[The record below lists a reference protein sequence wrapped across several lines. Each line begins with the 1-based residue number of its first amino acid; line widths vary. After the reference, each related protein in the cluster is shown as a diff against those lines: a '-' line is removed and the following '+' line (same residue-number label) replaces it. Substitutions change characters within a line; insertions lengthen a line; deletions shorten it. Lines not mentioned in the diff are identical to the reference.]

1 MSCKWGREFPAHS
14 AFLAVDFGGSLVRIR
29 PVAFGGSS
37 RPPSDCPVPKR
48 YRGVRSARGI
58 GMLSFGCRRSQQS
71 VCRPTPLSLGRCR
84 GVTLPRSVVRIRC
97 SVAFGS
103 FGVGERFSA
112 SAFVYGLNPVAG
124 ETSRRKN
131 IQSRFISPPSWWN
144 CTLVCPPSTKSS
156 ILGK

>member
-1 MSCKWGREFPAHS
+1 MPAHTDCFRLYRPIVTVRPSRIDVTAELHLYVWLSGSDVLIPSS
-14 AFLAVDFGGSLVRIR
+14 AAV
-29 PVAFGGSS
+29 
-37 RPPSDCPVPKR
+37 
-48 YRGVRSARGI
+48 
-58 GMLSFGCRRSQQS
+58 
-71 VCRPTPLSLGRCR
+71 VCLPTRFPFGRCR
-84 GVTLPRSVVRIRC
+84 GAYALALGCQNPFLRRRRVDRR
-97 SVAFGS
+97 
-103 FGVGERFSA
+103 GERFSA